1 MTRLRFHR
9 LERGLT
15 QSAFATVV
23 GLNRVTLSQIE
34 IGRVNPTPA
43 ESAKL
48 SEVLGIP
55 AERLLDPITDV
66 EELIP
71 IAQLAAIEALARVS
85 A

>member
-15 QSAFATVV
+15 QSALATVV

-34 IGRVNPTPA
+34 IGRVNPTRA

-55 AERLLDPITDV
+55 ADRLLDPITDV

>member
-15 QSAFATVV
+15 QSALATVV

-71 IAQLAAIEALARVS
+71 IARLAAIEALVRVS

>member
-1 MTRLRFHR
+1 M
-9 LERGLT
+9 
-15 QSAFATVV
+15 
-23 GLNRVTLSQIE
+23 TLSQIE
-34 IGRVNPTPA
+34 IGRVNPTRA
-43 ESAKL
+43 ESAEL

-55 AERLLDPITDV
+55 ADRLLDPITDV

>member
-15 QSAFATVV
+15 QSALATVV

-34 IGRVNPTPA
+34 IGRVNPTTA
-43 ESAKL
+43 ELARL
-48 SEVLGIP
+48 SDVLGIP
-55 AERLLDPITDV
+55 ADRLLDPVTDP

-71 IAQLAAIEALARVS
+71 LAQLAAIDVLAEVTR
-85 A
+85 